1 MVNMVNMAFSDKLD
15 GTFALLWKTIVF
27 NDHPGNIVPKKCL
40 VVAMETVDQDMS
52 IISK

>member
-15 GTFALLWKTIVF
+15 GKIAVENHRFQQPSWK
-27 NDHPGNIVPKKCL
+27 HCSKKCL
-40 VVAMETVDQDMS
+40 VVAMENLVQYMP